1 MADSWFKQRVE
12 SALLWITA
20 NPVRL
25 VGGVLAGGGVVLL
38 FLFLLFYLLSGKA
51 INPYYGALG
60 FLVLPLFVV
69 FGVFLIGISKFV
81 ARDRVVLFPAG
92 MPQLR
97 VESERRV
104 LLVFGIAVT
113 AFVVFVVAGG
123 VQASRFMDSANFC
136 GGTCHSVMEPEDVAH
151 RNSPHATVDCVHCHV
166 GEGVHG
172 LLKSKMRGS
181 WRAASLLFHLYERPI
196 PAPVQ
201 DLPLPEDTCMACH
214 NTDLEKPKKMDLYTT
229 FQDDEGSTKMVSA
242 VIMNLGSSKPENAY
256 GIHAHSSR
264 DLQVRYFATDPKR
277 QKIVWVQALTPK
289 GTHTW
294 KMEGEREPDIKE
306 TRETSRGRPVYILRG
321 AGEMRTM
328 DCVDCHNR
336 TGHDF
341 LAADRLADEL
351 LDKGVVKQGLPNAKL
366 VLSKALEA
374 ASRGS
379 KEGMAERV
387 TAELG
392 YAWSGENV
400 DLEQMA
406 KTVALEAGK
415 NLFPQM
421 NVGWGTYPNELRHG
435 RDEGCFRCHNQR
447 MKDETGTNLDQDCD
461 ACHEM
466 VADHIPY
473 SEWEERLNPSPKP
486 IEEEN
491 SY

>member
-1 MADSWFKQRVE
+1 MADFWFKQRVQ
-12 SALLWITA
+12 SALLWVTA

-69 FGVFLIGISKFV
+69 FGVFLIGISRFV
-81 ARDRVVLFPAG
+81 AKDRMVLFPAG

-104 LLVFGIAVT
+104 LLVFGVAVT
-113 AFVVFVVAGG
+113 AFIAFVAAGG

-181 WRAASLLFHLYERPI
+181 WRVASLMFHLYERPI
-196 PAPVQ
+196 PAPVR
-201 DLPLPEDTCMACH
+201 DLPLPEDTCMTCH
-214 NTDLEKPKKMDLYTT
+214 NTDRERPKKMDLYTT
-229 FQDDEGSTKMVSA
+229 FQDDAGSTKMVSA
-242 VIMNLGSSKPENAY
+242 VVMKLGSSKPGKAY
-256 GIHAHSSR
+256 GIHAHSSS
-264 DLQVRYFATDPKR
+264 DLQVRYFAKDLKR

-289 GTHTW
+289 GTRTW
-294 KMEGEREPDIKE
+294 KMEGETEPGIRE
-306 TRETSRGRPVYILRG
+306 TRETSKGRPVYILQG
-321 AGEMRTM
+321 EGEMRSM

-341 LAADRLADEL
+341 QTADGLADEL
-351 LDKGVVKQGLPNAKL
+351 LDKGVVRQDLPNAKG
-366 VLSKALEA
+366 VLSKALDA
-374 ASRGS
+374 ASRGP
-379 KEGMAERV
+379 KEGMEERIA
-387 TAELG
+387 AELN
-392 YAWSGENV
+392 YVWSGENV
-400 DLEQMA
+400 DVEQTA

-415 NLFPQM
+415 SLFPQM
-421 NVGWGTYPNELRHG
+421 DVGWGIYPNELRHG
-435 RDEGCFRCHNQR
+435 RAEGCFRCHNQR
-447 MKDETGTNLDQDCD
+447 MKDETGANLDQGCD
-461 ACHEM
+461 SCHEM
-466 VADHIPY
+466 IADHIPFT
-473 SEWEERLNPSPKP
+473 EWEERLFPVPKP
-486 IEEEN
+486 TEEEE
-491 SY
+491 SF